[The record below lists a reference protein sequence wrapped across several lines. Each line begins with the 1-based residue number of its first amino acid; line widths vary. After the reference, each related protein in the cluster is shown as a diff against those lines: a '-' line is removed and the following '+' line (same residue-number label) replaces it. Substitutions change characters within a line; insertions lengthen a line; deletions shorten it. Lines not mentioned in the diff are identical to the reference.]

1 MFFNRKKSMGYTVT
15 PTEIAAN
22 KSIYDF
28 LSAEIDVGRDV
39 QKLACL
45 FEDVRMISVVDEFF
59 RVSEN
64 LSLEAYIQWIFLR
77 WKGRGT
83 YLHLSE
89 LKQDMGIAD
98 VKVTLPNEV
107 QTTLYLE
114 YLLNMLRFYD
124 REQADPSTRNIRISH
139 EGDLYKALTDN
150 LSSIVSTLNL
160 TQVEKTPDV
169 VILVPNDAAVVAS
182 VSLIDSTS
190 VKMAV
195 LEYNHIS
202 IRDNLTEKQKILHI
216 LAKDFESKKQ
226 MLTKSSEWKTLASDL
241 GFLFNT
247 LDIRHNNTE
256 GVKAVSAIQTMSE
269 SDILKW
275 YDTTYRLYLTAV
287 LATEYNS
294 RCKEEINS
302 LKKKVNPK
310 SNS

>member
-1 MFFNRKKSMGYTVT
+1 MEHTVT

-39 QKLACL
+39 QNLACL
-45 FEDVRMISVVDEFF
+45 FEDVKMISIMDKLW
-59 RVSEN
+59 RVTESM
-64 LSLEAYIQWIFLR
+64 SLEAYIQGIFLR

-83 YLHLSE
+83 YIHPFD
-89 LKQDMGIAD
+89 LKQKMGIAD
-98 VKVTLPNEV
+98 IKKTVPNEL

-114 YLLNMLRFYD
+114 YLLNMLRLYD
-124 REQADPSTRNIRISH
+124 REQVDSSTRNIRINV
-139 EGDLYKALTDN
+139 EDDLYRALKEN
-150 LSSIVSTLNL
+150 LSSIVSALNL

-169 VILVPNDAAVVAS
+169 VILVPNDAAVVES
-182 VSLIDSTS
+182 VSHIDSTS

-226 MLTKSSEWKTLASDL
+226 MLTKSSEWQTLASDL

-256 GVKAVSAIQTMSE
+256 GIKAVSAIQKMPKE
-269 SDILKW
+269 GLLKW
-275 YDTTYRLYLTAV
+275 YDTTYRLYLTAILV
-287 LATEYNS
+287 SDYNS
-294 RCKEEINS
+294 KCKEEIDS
-302 LKKKVNPK
+302 LKKMVNPK
-310 SNS
+310 